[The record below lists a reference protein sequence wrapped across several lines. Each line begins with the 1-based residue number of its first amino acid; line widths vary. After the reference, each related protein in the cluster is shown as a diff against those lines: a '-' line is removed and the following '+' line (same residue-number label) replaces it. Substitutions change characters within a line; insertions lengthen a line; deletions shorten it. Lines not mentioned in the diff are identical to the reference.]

1 MNLWPILKTYTG
13 DKLPRVALPI
23 GGIGTGTVSF
33 CGWGA
38 WRHWE
43 VANRPAKGFTP
54 TGQGGAAP
62 FFALH
67 AARRGE
73 APVTRLLEGPLPV
86 GDWEGAEGAS
96 VPNAGL
102 PRFRRCKFHAAYP
115 LAQLEL
121 ADEAVPLRATVQVF
135 NPLVPGDSARSGLPV
150 ALVRVVLRNPSRA
163 PVRAAV
169 TAVLPNFIGMDGFV
183 LKLDEFRGKLGPTGA
198 QGNLNTL
205 RSTDGLHG
213 VTLASNGVAASH
225 PAWGTLALATTARR
239 GVTHRTAWAD
249 SGWSDAL
256 LDFWD
261 DFSADGR
268 LEERTAK
275 TDTPTAS
282 LAVSVEVPPAG
293 ERSIEFVVAWHFPN
307 RQSWGT
313 PAGEEPAIVGNHY
326 TTQFAD
332 AWAAAAHAAKHWT
345 ALENATVAF
354 VRSVTDSSLPPEVRE
369 AALNNLST
377 LRSQTSFRTA
387 DGRFYGWEGCF
398 DRKGS
403 CHGSCTHVWN
413 YEHATALLFPDLAR
427 LMREVEFSDYT
438 MDTDGLMAFRVALP
452 LKPGSSWKLA
462 AADGQ
467 MGCLLK
473 LHREWRLSGDTAWL
487 RSLWPYARRALEF
500 AWLPGGWDADQ
511 DGVMEGCQHNTMD
524 VEYFGPNPQMAS
536 WYLGALRA
544 AAAMARAL
552 GEADFAAK
560 CDDLAARG
568 RAWVDANLFNGDYYE
583 HHIRPP
589 GSWDQVRS
597 GLAAGMGAKDP
608 AKPDYQLGAGCL
620 VDQLAGQVNAHFED
634 LGHVLDPEHERE
646 ALRAV
651 LAHNRRVGFEGHF
664 NHMRSYVLGGE
675 TALLM
680 ASYPRGHRPARPFP
694 YYTEVMTGFEYC
706 VALHLLQ
713 EGMLRDA
720 LKVVRDIRA
729 RYDGRKRNPFN
740 EAECGHHYAR
750 ALASWGLIPALTG
763 CHWSALTGVM
773 RFAPAKRT
781 VTYPWT
787 AGQAWGTVK
796 LQPTKRLTKVTLAV
810 VGGRLALNRF
820 ELTAAG
826 TFAWPRPKTLAAGQ
840 TLEFQV
846 LFPA

>member
-1 MNLWPILKTYTG
+1 
-13 DKLPRVALPI
+13 
-23 GGIGTGTVSF
+23 
-33 CGWGA
+33 
-38 WRHWE
+38 
-43 VANRPAKGFTP
+43 
-54 TGQGGAAP
+54 
-62 FFALH
+62 
-67 AARRGE
+67 
-73 APVTRLLEGPLPV
+73 
-86 GDWEGAEGAS
+86 
-96 VPNAGL
+96 
-102 PRFRRCKFHAAYP
+102 
-115 LAQLEL
+115 
-121 ADEAVPLRATVQVF
+121 
-135 NPLVPGDSARSGLPV
+135 
-150 ALVRVVLRNPSRA
+150 
-163 PVRAAV
+163 
-169 TAVLPNFIGMDGFV
+169 
-183 LKLDEFRGKLGPTGA
+183 
-198 QGNLNTL
+198 
-205 RSTDGLHG
+205 
-213 VTLASNGVAASH
+213 
-225 PAWGTLALATTARR
+225 
-239 GVTHRTAWAD
+239 
-249 SGWSDAL
+249 
-256 LDFWD
+256 
-261 DFSADGR
+261 
-268 LEERTAK
+268 
-275 TDTPTAS
+275 
-282 LAVSVEVPPAG
+282 
-293 ERSIEFVVAWHFPN
+293 
-307 RQSWGT
+307 
-313 PAGEEPAIVGNHY
+313 
-326 TTQFAD
+326 
-332 AWAAAAHAAKHWT
+332 
-345 ALENATVAF
+345 
-354 VRSVTDSSLPPEVRE
+354 
-369 AALNNLST
+369 
-377 LRSQTSFRTA
+377 
-387 DGRFYGWEGCF
+387 
-398 DRKGS
+398 
-403 CHGSCTHVWN
+403 
-413 YEHATALLFPDLAR
+413 
-427 LMREVEFSDYT
+427 MREVEFSDYT
-438 MDTDGLMAFRVALP
+438 MEADGLMAFRVALP
-452 LKPGSSWKLA
+452 LKPGRSWKLA

-552 GEADFAAK
+552 GETEFAAK

-589 GSWDQVRS
+589 SSWDQVRT
-597 GLAAGMGAKDP
+597 GLAVGMGAKDP
-608 AKPDYQLGAGCL
+608 TKPDYQLGAGCL

-651 LAHNRRVGFEGHF
+651 LAHNRRAGFDGHF

-680 ASYPRGHRPARPFP
+680 ASYPRGNRPARPFP

-729 RYDGRKRNPFN
+729 RYDGRRRNPFD

-750 ALASWGLIPALTG
+750 ALASWGLIPALSG

-773 RFAPAKRT
+773 RFAPPKRT
-781 VTYPWT
+781 VTWPWT
-787 AGQAWGTVK
+787 VGQAWGTVR

-810 VGGRLALNRF
+810 LGGSLALNRF

-826 TFAWPRPKTLAAGQ
+826 AMAWPRTKTLAAGQ